1 MTFIPCH
8 CLSRA
13 RWIKRAWKGFKSEI
27 SKYLL
32 TIKYIKNVRVQARG
46 SILKAQ
52 DRAGDECLCDTDECI
67 KIP

>member
-1 MTFIPCH
+1 
-8 CLSRA
+8 
-13 RWIKRAWKGFKSEI
+13 
-27 SKYLL
+27 LL